1 MLGGLK
7 MQVNTNF
14 LMDNKGE
21 KQFVMIPYLEWE
33 KIQRLLNKMDTLE
46 GIKKGY
52 IEVKKAKNSKKKLRT
67 LNEFLSEC

>member
-1 MLGGLK
+1 

-14 LMDNKGE
+14 LLNQRGE

-33 KIQRLLNKMDTLE
+33 KIQKLLNKLDALD

-52 IEVKKAKNSKKKLRT
+52 LEVKKAKNSQKKLKS
-67 LNEFLSEC
+67 LSEFLSEC